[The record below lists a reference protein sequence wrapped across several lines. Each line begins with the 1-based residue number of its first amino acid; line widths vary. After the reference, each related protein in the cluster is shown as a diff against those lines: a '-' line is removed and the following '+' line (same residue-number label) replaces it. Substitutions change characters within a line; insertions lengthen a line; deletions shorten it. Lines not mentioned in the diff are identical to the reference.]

1 MPWIPLSF
9 VESWG
14 EIRGLVTEIEATNRV
29 IVIEQ
34 VSYPKFIIPLF
45 FFITQYK
52 VR

>member
-9 VESWG
+9 VERWG
-14 EIRGLVTEIEATNRV
+14 EVRRLVTEIETTNRV

-34 VSYPKFIIPLF
+34 VSYPKLIVPLF
-45 FFITQYK
+45 FFITQYM